1 MMCGIFQMCFITE
14 FFFLV
19 KKSTLANSMLYS
31 IVTIAG
37 TLKQPK
43 CPSTEER
50 MKRIWYIYTI
60 YAMEYYSTTK
70 RNEMESSEEMWMDL
84 ETVIKNSMA
93 F

>member
-1 MMCGIFQMCFITE
+1 MWYFPNVFYHRI
-14 FFFLV
+14 FFLV
-19 KKSTLANSMLYS
+19 KKSILANSMLYS

-37 TLKQPK
+37 TLKQPN

-50 MKRIWYIYTI
+50 MKKIQYIYTI

-84 ETVIKNSMA
+84 ETVMKNSMA